1 MTNDAQSDDPTLA
14 GEAWF
19 LADGTRYTGGVF
31 ETADPDSKPFGE
43 VEVDCRSCG
52 GTGRF
57 RFNKRRPCR
66 VCDGERVVFDQA
78 RLYTEAELSAKE
90 ARQRKAAATR
100 ESKRVERETNALVGH
115 QAFVDANPE
124 LWARAQASDDKF
136 VQDLIVKS
144 QQWGGLT
151 EKQLEALKS
160 TFQRQ
165 DEEKALYATSTHV
178 GTVGDRIE
186 VEVECRGGTSFMA
199 KKFKGSGMEQIFLT
213 ELADKDGNCF
223 VTITAAFT
231 MERGERALIRG
242 TVKKHDER
250 KGWPRTQLNRVMLLE
265 RKPVLE
271 ALPPPEQAPVGAHEE
286 ELEYAA
292 PMPGF

>member
-1 MTNDAQSDDPTLA
+1 MTTDAQPDDPTLA
-14 GEAWF
+14 AEAWY
-19 LADGTRYTGGVF
+19 LADGTRHTGEVF
-31 ETADPDSKPFGE
+31 ETADGKPFGE
-43 VEVDCRSCG
+43 VEVGCGSCG
-52 GTGRF
+52 GSGRF

-66 VCDGERVVFDQA
+66 RCDGEGVIFDQA
-78 RLYTEAELSAKE
+78 RLYTEAEISAKE
-90 ARQRKAAATR
+90 ARRRKASATR
-100 ESKRVERETNALVGH
+100 ETKRAEREANAIAGH

-136 VQDLIVKS
+136 VQDLVVKS
-144 QQWGGLT
+144 AIWGGLT
-151 EKQLEALKS
+151 DSQLEALKN
-160 TFQRQ
+160 TFKRQ
-165 DEEKALYATSTHV
+165 DEEKALYASSAHI
-178 GTVGDRIE
+178 GAVGDRIE

-199 KKFKGSGMEQIFLT
+199 KKFKGRGMEQIFLT
-213 ELADKDGNCF
+213 ELADKNGNSF
-223 VTITAAFT
+223 VTLTAAFT

-271 ALPPPEQAPVGAHEE
+271 AIPAPEQAVEDHEE
-286 ELEYAA
+286 ELENAA